1 MGDMTSGSEP
11 PVDEQRAFPILSPAH
26 FAALVAR
33 SSAQDVEM
41 GDVLFRAGDREYDF
55 ILIETGEVE
64 IVREATPD
72 APEDV
77 VARHGESRF
86 VGELNML
93 TGQRAYLTARVSQP
107 GRIYR
112 LNPEGFRRLMAEDAE
127 LSDLILKAFIARRQF
142 LQTGEGARSM
152 EILGT
157 PMSTAAHTLRNW
169 AARQHVPHMWFDFD
183 SPEGSALAAAVG
195 VEASD
200 LTVVVTRTEVM
211 RHATAGQVAELIG
224 LSYQIVEGRVY
235 DVVVVGAGPGGLA
248 AAVYGASEGLDTMLL
263 DAVAVGGQAAASSR
277 IENYLGFPFGL
288 TGADLTGRAELQ
300 AQKFGAHVS
309 TPCTVT
315 HLHTEDGQMRLTL
328 ADGTAIPTHAVV
340 IATGASYRT
349 LPLERWSDFEG
360 AGIYFAATELEAK
373 ACATEPVTVVGGANS
388 AGQASIYLADRGS
401 PVDLVVRGADLTAG
415 MSRYLVD
422 RIIAHPRIRVR
433 METEV
438 TALYGDVSLAEV
450 ATTTRR
456 GDEERLACRGL
467 FCFIGAQP
475 ATEWLIGDA
484 SDKEEHVAL
493 DDDGFVFTDTQLDD
507 IQLTDAWSLLGRRPL
522 PFETSVPGVFAVGD
536 VRHGSMKRVA
546 AAVGEGASAIR
557 SVHAAIA
564 PQA

>member
-1 MGDMTSGSEP
+1 MTAGFEPSSE
-11 PVDEQRAFPILSPAH
+11 EQRAFPTLSPAH
-26 FAALVAR
+26 FAALAAR
-33 SSAQDVEM
+33 SSAQDVEV
-41 GDVLFRAGDREYDF
+41 GDLLWRAGDRAYDF
-55 ILIETGEVE
+55 VVIESGEVE
-64 IVREATPD
+64 IVREKTPD
-72 APEDV
+72 RPEEV
-77 VARHGESRF
+77 VARHDAGRF
-86 VGELNML
+86 LGELNML
-93 TGQRAYLTARVSQP
+93 TGQRAYLTARVSRA

-112 LNPEGFRRLMAEDAE
+112 LDPDGFRRLMAEDAE
-127 LSDLILKAFIARRQF
+127 LSDLILKAFLARRMF
-142 LQTGEGARSM
+142 LQTGEGARSL

-157 PMSTAAHTLRNW
+157 PMSTAAHALRNW
-169 AARQHVPHMWFDFD
+169 AARQHIPHMWLDFD
-183 SPEGSALAAAVG
+183 SAEGKVLATALNATAA
-195 VEASD
+195 D
-200 LTVVVTRTEVM
+200 LPVVVTVTDVLRN
-211 RHATAGQVAELIG
+211 ATAGEVAEQIG
-224 LSYQIVEGRVY
+224 LSYQVVEGRVY

-315 HLHTEDGQMRLTL
+315 HLHTEDGHMRLTL
-328 ADGTAIPTHAVV
+328 ADNTEIPTHAVV
-340 IATGASYRT
+340 IATGARYRT

-422 RIIAHPRIRVR
+422 RIIAHPRIQVR

-438 TALYGDVSLAEV
+438 TALYGDASLAEV
-450 ATTTRR
+450 RTTTRQ
-456 GDEERLACRGL
+456 GVEDLHDCRGL

-475 ATEWLIGDA
+475 ATEWLVGDA

-493 DDDGFVFTDTQLDD
+493 DDDGFVFTDQQLDD
-507 IQLTDAWSLLGRRPL
+507 SLLSDAWSLLGRRPL

-564 PQA
+564 PSA